1 MKQETASPGAEPG
14 SSARASN
21 SLTTAP
27 QPVTQVLPKQ
37 FCYITTIFLCHRR
50 CLKLVELLLSRFK
63 YTLYI
68 RKISIST
75 HFKAICII
83 SGSTGRLML
92 LTYLNFLTPKIL
104 KTCDL
109 ILVTLIK
116 TQPHYSQSSRENA
129 SPASNKCEPPT
140 SKYPPGFAW
149 IFVKKIKCLNIARS
163 YKLPIQ
169 RLIIIKNNTI
179 VHALHWLHF
188 SVNFQY
194 CVTSFIF
201 LLQFC

>member
-1 MKQETASPGAEPG
+1 MSHKFWRINFVISQLFF
-14 SSARASN
+14 SAIDAVWSWW
-21 SLTTAP
+21 S
-27 QPVTQVLPKQ
+27 
-37 FCYITTIFLCHRR
+37 CSYH
-50 CLKLVELLLSRFK
+50 EFK
-63 YTLYI
+63 YILYI

-83 SGSTGRLML
+83 SGSTGRSMF

-129 SPASNKCEPPT
+129 SPASDKCEPPT

-149 IFVKKIKCLNIARS
+149 IFVKKIKCLNIASS
-163 YKLPIQ
+163 YPLPIQ